1 MPPPDKNTSVFLDGA
16 LPHVGDLSHAETRR
30 GGEFFSRKEHKDH
43 KAGGPTSVSA
53 TIDRPGWKRVTLGEL
68 VNNNTISMGRGNV
81 ISKES
86 IASSPGEYPVFS
98 SSATGDG
105 IIGYYS
111 KFMFDDERISWSIDG
126 GGRFF
131 YHPKSRYSVTNVSGW
146 IKVNNPV
153 EITTR
158 FLYIALD
165 AEWQKKH
172 FDYQTKAHPSVIEKE
187 YSISYPTLD
196 EQNEIS
202 NAIDS
207 IDTHIAALQ
216 SLIAKYEAIKKATV
230 NLLLKPKAGW
240 KRVKLGDVFEVKVG
254 GDLDVPHYSPY
265 KTIDCRYEIV
275 SNSLTNHGHYGY
287 TSLPNFPGDSITV
300 TGRGNV
306 GHAEYRQEP
315 FDAIVRTVILSPNCA
330 QVCSKFVAELINATD
345 TFLIENTGVP
355 QLTAPQIAS
364 TSITLPPLDEQKR
377 IVEILDSLDGTI
389 SGLRSQLAKAQDIKR
404 GMMAYFFG

>member
-1 MPPPDKNTSVFLDGA
+1 MMPPPDKNTSVFLDGT

-240 KRVKLGDVFEVKVG
+240 QEKPLGDLSFIKTG
-254 GDLDVPHYSPY
+254 GKNTQDAVASGQY
-265 KTIDCRYEIV
+265 
-275 SNSLTNHGHYGY
+275 
-287 TSLPNFPGDSITV
+287 
-300 TGRGNV
+300 
-306 GHAEYRQEP
+306 P
-315 FDAIVRTVILSPNCA
+315 FFVRSPNVERINTYSYDGEAVLVAGDGVGAGKVFHYINGKHDCH
-330 QVCSKFVAELINATD
+330 QRVYRVCDFNSEVLGLYIYRSLSELFPIYMERSNDKASVD
-345 TFLIENTGVP
+345 SLRLPAFKEFLVHYPNI
-355 QLTAPQIAS
+355 
-364 TSITLPPLDEQKR
+364 DEQKR
-377 IVEILDSLDGTI
+377 IVAILDSIDGTI
-389 SGLRSQLAKAQDIKR
+389 NGLKSQLAKVQDIKQ
-404 GMMAYFFG
+404 GMMSCFFG

>member
-1 MPPPDKNTSVFLDGA
+1 M
-16 LPHVGDLSHAETRR
+16 
-30 GGEFFSRKEHKDH
+30 
-43 KAGGPTSVSA
+43 SA

-230 NLLLKPKAGW
+230 NLLLEPKADWRTSTMGESFDLSRGVVIS
-240 KRVKLGDVFEVKVG
+240 KNEIERRPGIYPVYSSQSVNDGVLGLIDSYRYDGEYITWTTDGANAGTVFYRHGKFNCTNVCGIAKARI
-254 GDLDVPHYSPY
+254 PKMSP
-265 KTIDCRYEIV
+265 
-275 SNSLTNHGHYGY
+275 
-287 TSLPNFPGDSITV
+287 
-300 TGRGNV
+300 
-306 GHAEYRQEP
+306 A
-315 FDAIVRTVILSPNCA
+315 
-330 QVCSKFVAELINATD
+330 FVALMIAQYAKSYVSYVGNPKLMSNIFAQILFSYPSASEQRKIAEK
-345 TFLIENTGVP
+345 I
-355 QLTAPQIAS
+355 TAI
-364 TSITLPPLDEQKR
+364 DK
-377 IVEILDSLDGTI
+377 V
-389 SGLRSQLAKAQDIKR
+389 LADYKAQLEKAR
-404 GMMAYFFG
+404 QLKAGMMSYFFG